1 MNQKKMLRPSRVLA
15 RMRSGKTAFGTK
27 MNLADSRA
35 AEIAAFS
42 GFDCIWTCQEHVAN
56 DYSVIQNQILAAKAW
71 DCDTVCRVPKGSYSD
86 YVRPLELDATGIM
99 VPHLMSAAEARNIV
113 KMTRFHPV
121 GRRPL
126 DGGNA
131 DGLYCQIPQSDYLE
145 HSNKEKFIILQIEDP
160 EPLSELDE
168 IASIEGYDMLFFGP
182 GDFSHS
188 IGDPGNFSNPQ
199 VIDAR
204 KKVAETA
211 RKHGKFAG
219 TVGSLANVKELIEM
233 RYNFINIGADVLFLA
248 EGYKKIIGTLQE
260 MPQIKSKSIY
270 SGE

>member
-1 MNQKKMLRPSRVLA
+1 MSTGKLLKPSKVLA
-15 RMRSGKTAFGTK
+15 KLRAGETAFATK
-27 MNLADSRA
+27 MNLADPRA

-42 GFDCIWTCQEHVAN
+42 GFDCIWTCQEHIGN
-56 DYSVIQNQILAAKAW
+56 DYAVIQNQILAAKAW
-71 DCDTVCRVPKGSYSD
+71 GCDTVCRVPKGSYSD
-86 YVRPLELDATGIM
+86 YVKPLELDATGIM
-99 VPHLMSAAEARNIV
+99 VPHLMSAAEAKNIV

-131 DGLYCQIPQSDYLE
+131 DGLYCQVPQADYLE

-160 EPLSELDE
+160 EPLDELDE
-168 IASIEGYDMLFFGP
+168 IASVSGYDMLFFGP

-188 IGDPGNFSNPQ
+188 IGDPGNFANPQ
-199 VIDAR
+199 VLEAR
-204 KKVAETA
+204 KRVADTA
-211 RKHGKFAG
+211 RKYGKFAG

-233 RYNFINIGADVLFLA
+233 GYNFINIGADVIFLA
-248 EGYKKIIGTLQE
+248 EGYKKIIGTLRE
-260 MPQIKSKSIY
+260 MPSGKNKSIY